1 MIIFQCIKHMGREG
15 GPDNY
20 DDWIMHIIIIIMH
33 II

>member
-1 MIIFQCIKHMGREG
+1 MGG
-15 GPDNY
+15 GGNDCGFPDNY